1 MEALDKN
8 RPVLAQ
14 APKST
19 VSLSCLFEAAA
30 GVFRGT
36 GFLRFHRSAQS
47 RRRTKMQ
54 KNEETKKRKSHYNP
68 NRTCYLSKDGRYYC
82 YQVWDQ
88 DAKRMVI
95 QKLEVGKDLS
105 VEWTLFLDRADHAE
119 DLNDRYQSEFRDK
132 LFDAKVARYKAD
144 PNDEDAVNP
153 WETVGDKKSSVEA
166 ALFSEPKLVNPETAK
181 VRDVI
186 DNQCTAAQ
194 QDLIFRHFGMCQQLE
209 NIRQAEA
216 AQTGKLVSSVAMT
229 RRKNKI
235 LDKVARALGVVRVK
249 RCAHFNKEEK

>member
-1 MEALDKN
+1 M
-8 RPVLAQ
+8 
-14 APKST
+14 
-19 VSLSCLFEAAA
+19 
-30 GVFRGT
+30 
-36 GFLRFHRSAQS
+36 
-47 RRRTKMQ
+47 
-54 KNEETKKRKSHYNP
+54 
-68 NRTCYLSKDGRYYC
+68 
-82 YQVWDQ
+82 
-88 DAKRMVI
+88 
-95 QKLEVGKDLS
+95 
-105 VEWTLFLDRADHAE
+105 DRADYAE

-235 LDKVARALGVVRVK
+235 LDKVARALGVARAK
-249 RCAHFNKEEK
+249 RCAHPNKGDK

>member
-1 MEALDKN
+1 
-8 RPVLAQ
+8 
-14 APKST
+14 
-19 VSLSCLFEAAA
+19 
-30 GVFRGT
+30 
-36 GFLRFHRSAQS
+36 
-47 RRRTKMQ
+47 MQ

>member
-1 MEALDKN
+1 
-8 RPVLAQ
+8 
-14 APKST
+14 
-19 VSLSCLFEAAA
+19 
-30 GVFRGT
+30 
-36 GFLRFHRSAQS
+36 
-47 RRRTKMQ
+47 MQ
-54 KNEETKKRKSHYNP
+54 KNEETKKRKSNYNP
-68 NRTCYLSKDGRYYC
+68 NRSSYLSADGRYYC
-82 YQVWDQ
+82 YEVWNP
-88 DAKRMVI
+88 DANCMLTQRLK
-95 QKLEVGKDLS
+95 VGKDLS

-119 DLNDRYQSEFRDK
+119 DLNERYQKELRDP

-153 WETVGDKKSSVEA
+153 WEAVGDRKSGVEA
-166 ALFSEPKLVNPETAK
+166 VLFAEAESENQETAK

-235 LDKVARALGVVRVK
+235 LDKVARALGVVRAK
-249 RCAHFNKEEK
+249 RCVHSNKEDN